1 MLGRIQKFTY
11 NKGKMLAIALLPVAP
26 LKVKIGMPPLPV

>member
-1 MLGRIQKFTY
+1 MLGRIQKFSH
-11 NKGKMLAIALLPVAP
+11 NKGKMSAIALLPVAP